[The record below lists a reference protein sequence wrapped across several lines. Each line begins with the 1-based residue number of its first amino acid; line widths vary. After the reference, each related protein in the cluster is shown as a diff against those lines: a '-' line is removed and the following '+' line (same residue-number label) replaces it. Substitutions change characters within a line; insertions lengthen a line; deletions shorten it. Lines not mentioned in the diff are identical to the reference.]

1 MEARALSTRLARLAA
16 VAHLPRR
23 GRNKLRIR
31 RALIV
36 AGKPLST
43 VELARIIYRTTRLK
57 HWHTYSTRRAA
68 VKVARPVGRRRSCD
82 LPIIWAFSVG
92 NPVVEAEPSERSR
105 RKCVVFAYSQQDCVT
120 AALPLGAPN
129 RRFSRNV

>member
-1 MEARALSTRLARLAA
+1 MEAVSEARALSTRLARLAA

-23 GRNKLRIR
+23 GHNKLRIR

-43 VELARIIYRTTRLK
+43 VELARII
-57 HWHTYSTRRAA
+57 
-68 VKVARPVGRRRSCD
+68 ARPVGRRRSRG

-129 RRFSRNV
+129 